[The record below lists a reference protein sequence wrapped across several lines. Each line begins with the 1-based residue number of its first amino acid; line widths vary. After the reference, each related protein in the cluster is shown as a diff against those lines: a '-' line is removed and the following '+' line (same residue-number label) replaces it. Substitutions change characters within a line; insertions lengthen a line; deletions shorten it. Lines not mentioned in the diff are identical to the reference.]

1 MSGYRLDPDTRDEY
15 VHDIVLAHLDDEA
28 AEAVNRCE
36 AFTALAVTLAR
47 AGGDDAAEMGAV
59 FDRVVAGLDEGTV
72 RWLAQGADTPAAF
85 LQSKI
90 KGVMG

>member
-15 VHDIVLAHLDDEA
+15 VHDIVVAHLDDEA
-28 AEAVNRCE
+28 AQAVNSCE

-59 FDRVVAGLDEGTV
+59 FNRVVAGLDEDTV
-72 RWLAQGADTPAAF
+72 TWLTEGADAPAAF
-85 LQSKI
+85 LQSKV